1 MLNPQDTDNFY
12 MQSSTESY
20 SKDLGFDIDSIIDT
34 PSEEMDGIEILVHMA
49 KIGKIDPWNIDIAD
63 IADKYMLHIAESKS
77 NNLRVTG
84 RTLFFLAVLLKLKSN
99 VLVGLDP
106 MEFTVQEEFNP
117 EYDEN
122 DDSRFNED
130 LYYQDF
136 PDNVIPIEDIIQRR
150 TSVKLNRNRIVTLKD
165 LIRQLEF
172 YEQLDKKQA
181 IKNSIERAQ
190 QRRVRSY
197 KNMSADDIINLAH
210 EEYIESSVKILH
222 ENLVKIFEKEEK
234 VELNTLTLLGL
245 DKISAYIA
253 LLFLSAESEFDLEQE
268 EFYSDLYVV
277 KGIAP
282 SRNFEEE
289 QTA

>member
-1 MLNPQDTDNFY
+1 MLNPKETDSFY
-12 MQSSTESY
+12 IQSSAESY
-20 SKDLGFDIDSIIDT
+20 VRDLGFTPDSILET
-34 PSEEMDGIEILVHMA
+34 PSEELDGIEVLVQMA
-49 KIGKIDPWNIDIAD
+49 KQGKIDPWNIDIAD
-63 IADKYMLHIAESKS
+63 IADKYMLHIAEHKS

-84 RTLFFLAVLLKLKSN
+84 RALFFLAVLLKLKSN
-99 VLVGLDP
+99 VLVGIDP
-106 MEFTVQEEFNP
+106 MQFEIQQEFDP
-117 EYDEN
+117 EYDD

-181 IKNSIERAQ
+181 VKNSLERAQ

-197 KNMSADDIINLAH
+197 KNMSADDIINMAH

-222 ENLVKIFEKEEK
+222 ENLTKIFEKEEK

-253 LLFLSAESEFDLEQE
+253 LLFLTVESEFDLEQD

-277 KGIAP
+277 KGKAP
-282 SRNFEEE
+282 TRNFDEEE

>member
-1 MLNPQDTDNFY
+1 
-12 MQSSTESY
+12 MQTTTESY
-20 SKDLGFDIDSIIDT
+20 TKDLGFSPDSILDS
-34 PSEEMDGIEILVHMA
+34 PSDELDGIEVLVQMA
-49 KIGKIDPWNIDIAD
+49 KQGKIDPWNIDIAD

-84 RTLFFLAVLLKLKSN
+84 RALFFLAVLLKLKSN
-99 VLVGLDP
+99 ILVGIDP
-106 MEFTVQEEFNP
+106 MQFEVQEEINP
-117 EYDEN
+117 EYDDT
-122 DDSRFNED
+122 DDSRFSDD
-130 LYYQDF
+130 LYYQDYY

-181 IKNSIERAQ
+181 VKNSLERAK
-190 QRRVRSY
+190 RRVRNY
-197 KNMSADDIINLAH
+197 ANMSADDIINLAH
-210 EEYIESSVKILH
+210 EEYIENSVKILH
-222 ENLVKIFEKEEK
+222 ENLIKIFEKEEK

-253 LLFLSAESEFDLEQE
+253 LLFLTAESDFDLEQE

-277 KGIAP
+277 KGQAP
-282 SRNFEEE
+282 TVNVEEK